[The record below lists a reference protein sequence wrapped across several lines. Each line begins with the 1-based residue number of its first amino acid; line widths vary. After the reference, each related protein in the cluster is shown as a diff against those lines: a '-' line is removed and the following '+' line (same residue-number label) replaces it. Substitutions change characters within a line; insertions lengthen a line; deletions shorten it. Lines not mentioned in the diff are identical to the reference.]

1 MSAPTGRGGGLV
13 GTLGGSTSEEN
24 GTAVSNSVNNGT
36 VQDDAAGQYGGSR
49 DYYNYKRMGG
59 LVGGTVTNNNIRIEY
74 CTNNGNVFSQL
85 GCRTGGFVGHNQATI
100 VGCVNKGTILA
111 NITYDA
117 GAPQHGPGWA
127 CGYSAKGL
135 VTQCAKGGR
144 VGEWDTYKDN
154 PSGAPEA
161 TNDNAL
167 CYRNSEY
174 FDPSQ
179 NY

>member
-1 MSAPTGRGGGLV
+1 MTPER
-13 GTLGGSTSEEN
+13 
-24 GTAVSNSVNNGT
+24 
-36 VQDDAAGQYGGSR
+36 
-49 DYYNYKRMGG
+49 
-59 LVGGTVTNNNIRIEY
+59 
-74 CTNNGNVFSQL
+74 
-85 GCRTGGFVGHNQATI
+85 
-100 VGCVNKGTILA
+100 
-111 NITYDA
+111 
-117 GAPQHGPGWA
+117 A

-144 VGEWDTYKDN
+144 VGEWDAHKDN

>member
-1 MSAPTGRGGGLV
+1 
-13 GTLGGSTSEEN
+13 
-24 GTAVSNSVNNGT
+24 
-36 VQDDAAGQYGGSR
+36 
-49 DYYNYKRMGG
+49 MGG
-59 LVGGTVTNNNIRIEY
+59 LVGGTVTNNNLRIEY

-144 VGEWDTYKDN
+144 VGEWDAHKEN

-167 CYRNSEY
+167 CYRNGEY

>member
-1 MSAPTGRGGGLV
+1 MPH
-13 GTLGGSTSEEN
+13 
-24 GTAVSNSVNNGT
+24 
-36 VQDDAAGQYGGSR
+36 
-49 DYYNYKRMGG
+49 
-59 LVGGTVTNNNIRIEY
+59 
-74 CTNNGNVFSQL
+74 
-85 GCRTGGFVGHNQATI
+85 GGFVGHNQATI

-117 GAPQHGPGWA
+117 G
-127 CGYSAKGL
+127 SAAARSRMGLRLQRKGL

-144 VGEWDTYKDN
+144 VGEWDAHKEN

-167 CYRNSEY
+167 CYRNGEY

>member
-1 MSAPTGRGGGLV
+1 MGLR
-13 GTLGGSTSEEN
+13 L
-24 GTAVSNSVNNGT
+24 
-36 VQDDAAGQYGGSR
+36 QR
-49 DYYNYKRMGG
+49 KR
-59 LVGGTVTNNNIRIEY
+59 
-74 CTNNGNVFSQL
+74 
-85 GCRTGGFVGHNQATI
+85 
-100 VGCVNKGTILA
+100 
-111 NITYDA
+111 
-117 GAPQHGPGWA
+117 
-127 CGYSAKGL
+127 L

>member
-1 MSAPTGRGGGLV
+1 M
-13 GTLGGSTSEEN
+13 
-24 GTAVSNSVNNGT
+24 
-36 VQDDAAGQYGGSR
+36 
-49 DYYNYKRMGG
+49 
-59 LVGGTVTNNNIRIEY
+59 
-74 CTNNGNVFSQL
+74 
-85 GCRTGGFVGHNQATI
+85 GHNQATI

-144 VGEWDTYKDN
+144 VGEWDAHKEN

>member
-1 MSAPTGRGGGLV
+1 VIAN
-13 GTLGGSTSEEN
+13 ST
-24 GTAVSNSVNNGT
+24 NNGT
-36 VQDDAAGQYGGSR
+36 IQDDAIGQYGGSK

-59 LVGGTVTNNNIRIEY
+59 LVGGTVTNNNLRIEY

-111 NITYDA
+111 NITYA
-117 GAPQHGPGWA
+117 SGEPQHGPGWA
-127 CGYSAKGL
+127 CGYSGKKL

-154 PSGAPEA
+154 PGSAPEA

-167 CYRNSEY
+167 CYKNGDY